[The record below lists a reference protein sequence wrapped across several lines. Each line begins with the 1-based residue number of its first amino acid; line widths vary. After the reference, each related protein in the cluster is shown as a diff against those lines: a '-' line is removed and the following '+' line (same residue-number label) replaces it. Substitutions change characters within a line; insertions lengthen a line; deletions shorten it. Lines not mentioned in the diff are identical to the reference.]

1 MQAWSDIKLYLLAAG
16 VVALFGWFFWYVVS
30 TYIGVGKRVVQY
42 LDSGSER
49 RRAALEREIRF
60 GKDPFW
66 LRALRVAFVIAAI
79 GLMALL
85 FWNKLRVR

>member
-1 MQAWSDIKLYLLAAG
+1 LQAWPDIKLYLLAAG
-16 VVALFGWFFWYVVS
+16 VIALFGWFFWYVVS
-30 TYIGVGKRVVQY
+30 TYVAVGKRVAHY
-42 LDSGSER
+42 LDNSAER

-60 GKDPFW
+60 GKDPLW

-79 GLMALL
+79 GLMAVL